1 MITTILGGL
10 LLLGKTIILF
20 VVTMFESLRNEGLGL
35 ISLLIFLLTG
45 LLVFEGYREIRNRIS
60 SDKDRK
66 NNDTEMWLHKFADF
80 LSVVIGAVVTF
91 YLNNHI
97 GLGAVAAAGIVGILG
112 FVVASKYEVPIYCG
126 SFVGMSSANV
136 YDFEHLLIASV
147 LAGVIFVITKRIFK
161 GFGGKLG
168 TIALLGAVLSAVIT
182 GREFTKSSLPEWEV
196 GLLIMFFAIIGI
208 LATYILN
215 VRFGKSPVL
224 SSATIGLIGGLV
236 LPEIF
241 PEIGQILALVVIC
254 ASFAG
259 MSSKERLPNEFYA
272 VIAGMFCGVIF
283 IFSAPYFGGAGGKL
297 GTIAFG
303 AVISVAA
310 LRRFGVLFKK

>member
-10 LLLGKTIILF
+10 MLLGKAVVLF
-20 VVTMFESLRNEGLGL
+20 IVSVFESLRNDGFELT
-35 ISLLIFLLTG
+35 SLLILFLTG
-45 LLVFEGYREIRNRIS
+45 LLIFEGYKEIKNRINS
-60 SDKDRK
+60 IKYTK
-66 NNDTEMWLHKFADF
+66 NDENERWLIKLADF
-80 LSVVIGAVVTF
+80 LAVVVSAIVTF
-91 YLNNHI
+91 YLNNHV
-97 GLGAVAAAGIVGILG
+97 GLGAVVAAGIVGILG
-112 FVVASKYEVPIYCG
+112 FVVAPKYEMPIYCG

-147 LAGVIFVITKRIFK
+147 LAGIIFVITKRVFK

-168 TIALLGAVLSAVIT
+168 TVALIGAVLSAVVT
-182 GREFTKSSLPEWEV
+182 GREFTKSSLPRWEV
-196 GLLIMFFAIIGI
+196 GFLIMIFAVIGI

-215 VRFGKSPVL
+215 VRYGKSPVL
-224 SSATIGLIGGLV
+224 SSATVGLIGGLV

-241 PEIGQILALVVIC
+241 PEIGPILALVVIC

-272 VIAGMFCGVIF
+272 IIAGIFCGIIF

-303 AVISVAA
+303 AVIAVVA
-310 LRRFGVLFKK
+310 LKRFGTLVKK